1 LVLRVTSLQ
10 KKIIAEGRRILG
22 TTLEVDLPK
31 VVIQEFRSVVSAV
44 RVLLDL
50 RQVNRKWKVG
60 SNKHRFAPTGLFFVC
75 LGGFH
80 TNPFRGNMG
89 TRDSPIAESFRP
101 SRSSARKA
109 ATKMTILTGSM
120 LGCC

>member
-1 LVLRVTSLQ
+1 VLQIHRLLQPCWSGNGIPIGKGVLVLRVTSLQ

-80 TNPFRGNMG
+80 TNPFRGQHG
-89 TRDSPIAESFRP
+89 YTG
-101 SRSSARKA
+101 
-109 ATKMTILTGSM
+109 LTH
-120 LGCC
+120 C